1 MSRKARAVID
11 LDAIR
16 HNYRLAKSMAPQ
28 GRALAVVKADAYG
41 HGAVVV
47 ANALNQDADAF
58 AVACVEEA
66 VSLRENG
73 IEKPILLLEGF
84 FDGEDLKAVQE
95 YNLWTAIHDL
105 GQIESLKNWH
115 GSQPTQAW
123 LKIDTGMHRLGI
135 PPELTRSAFE
145 QLSSLPHISE
155 VVLMTHFSCADEL
168 DNPATHDQIDCF
180 NRACDGL
187 NAARSMANSAGTLG
201 WFDALAD
208 WQRPG
213 LMLYGA
219 SPFVGS
225 HPFGDKLRK
234 AMSLRSEI
242 IAVRDI
248 PPGDVVGYG
257 ATWMAEQSTRVG
269 TVAMGYGDGFHR
281 QAISG
286 TPVMV
291 NGQMTKIIGR
301 VSMDM
306 ITVDLT
312 GLTGVNI
319 GSDVE
324 FWGETLTLDEVAPWY
339 DSVPYTLTTCLTPR
353 VHREYLNR

>member
-41 HGAVVV
+41 HGAAVV

-66 VSLRENG
+66 VSLRDNG

-84 FDGEDLKAVQE
+84 FDREDLKAVQE
-95 YNLWTAIHDL
+95 YNLWTAIHDP

-115 GSQPTQAW
+115 GSKPTQAW

-135 PPELTRSAFE
+135 PPELTRNAFE

-168 DNPATHDQIDCF
+168 DNPATHDQIQCF
-180 NRACDGL
+180 NRACEGL
-187 NAARSMANSAGTLG
+187 NAARSMANSAATLG
-201 WFDALAD
+201 WYEALAD

-225 HPFGDKLRK
+225 HPMGDKLRK

-257 ATWMAEQSTRVG
+257 ATWMAEQATRVG

-286 TPVMV
+286 TPVIV

-312 GLTGVNI
+312 GLNGVNI
-319 GSDVE
+319 GSEVE
-324 FWGETLTLDEVAPWY
+324 FWGETLTLDEVSPWY
-339 DSVPYTLTTCLTPR
+339 DSIPYTLTTCLTPR